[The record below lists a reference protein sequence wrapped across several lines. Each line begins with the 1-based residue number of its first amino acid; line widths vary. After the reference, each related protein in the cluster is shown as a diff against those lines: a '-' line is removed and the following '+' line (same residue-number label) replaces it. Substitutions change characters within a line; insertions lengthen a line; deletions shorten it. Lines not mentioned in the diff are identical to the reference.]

1 MIHTVILITLG
12 FHNNAQVDFYSPENN
27 DDDMTNSGVK
37 VYFSLR
43 FPLIVVDN
51 RRYAYNMK
59 N

>member
-1 MIHTVILITLG
+1 M
-12 FHNNAQVDFYSPENN
+12 YN
-27 DDDMTNSGVK
+27 DDDVTNSGVK
-37 VYFSLR
+37 VYLSLR